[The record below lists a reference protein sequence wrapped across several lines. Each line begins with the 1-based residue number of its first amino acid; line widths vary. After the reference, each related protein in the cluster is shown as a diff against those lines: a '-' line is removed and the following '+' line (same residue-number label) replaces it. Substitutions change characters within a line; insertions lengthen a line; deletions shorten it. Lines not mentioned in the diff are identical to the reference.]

1 MIPRPSPE
9 RMSKHLKRAAIA
21 AGGLIVVAA
30 IFAFQTLRASLPQ
43 LEGEILSDGLSADV
57 SIERDAAGIPV
68 IRAGNR
74 LDLAYAT
81 GFVHAQDRFFQMDL
95 TRRNAAGEL
104 AQLFGQAAVEVDR
117 RHRFHRFR
125 ARAAEVIRG
134 FTDDDRAFLRAYTAG
149 VNAGLGSLGAKPFE
163 YFLIGQDPKPW
174 VEADSILAVFTMFLE
189 LNDERADRDVQR
201 GLAHR
206 VLPRDVFDWLYPD
219 GSEWDAPMLGEPR
232 SVAAIPGPERFSLN
246 GQSVA
251 ALKADNI
258 VNSDPV
264 LPGSNNWAIAGAL
277 TATGRAIVAN
287 DMHLGITTPNVFYR
301 ARMQT
306 TGVDAI
312 DLSGVT
318 LPGAPLLVAGSN
330 GHVAWGNTN
339 SYGDWSDAVIV
350 RPGPEPGTYLT
361 PHGPRAFAVHRET
374 IEIAGEA
381 PQSLEIRETIW
392 GPVRDDSPDPE
403 FEIAV
408 NWLAHQAESIT
419 LGHRQLETASSVT
432 EALDIANRIGM
443 PPQNFVAGDADGN
456 IGWTIAGQI
465 PRREGYDPLLPAD
478 LSNGGGWDGW
488 VAPQDYPRIVNP
500 PSGRIW
506 TANARVVD
514 GDALAIIGD
523 GGYDLGARA
532 RQIRDGLAARDHFMP
547 ADMLEVQLDDRAVF
561 LERWRQLL
569 LDTLTADSAIE
580 TPGRSQYRQL
590 VADWIPRAAPESVGY
605 RLVRGFRAEVRDR
618 VFTMLMQPVYAELGT
633 DTRLRMSNQFEN
645 PLWQL
650 VSERPRHLLTDEYS
664 SWGELLLEAIDAN
677 IRYYEENF
685 SDGLERRSWGER
697 NTANIRHPMSRAVPF
712 LSRWLDMP
720 REPLAGDSNLPRA
733 QGPSFGASE
742 RFAVSP
748 GDEAGGYLH
757 MPAGQSGHPLSDYYR
772 IGHSDWV
779 SGRPSAYLPGAPVH
793 RLVLVAAQ

>member
-1 MIPRPSPE
+1 
-9 RMSKHLKRAAIA
+9 MSKHLKRAVIA

-43 LEGEILSDGLSADV
+43 LEGEILSDGVSADV
-57 SIERDAAGIPV
+57 IIERDAAGIPV

-81 GFVHAQDRFFQMDL
+81 GFVHGQDRFFQMDL

-104 AQLFGQAAVEVDR
+104 AELFGPAALDVDR
-117 RHRFHRFR
+117 SHRFHRFR
-125 ARAAEVIRG
+125 ARATEIIRD
-134 FTDDDRAFLRAYTAG
+134 FTDGDREFLRAYTAG

-163 YFLIGQDPKPW
+163 YFLIRQEPEPW

-206 VLPRDVFDWLYPD
+206 VLPHEVFDWLYPD

-232 SVAAIPGPERFSLN
+232 SVVAIPGPEGFSLN
-246 GQSVA
+246 GRSMA

-258 VNSDPV
+258 VNSDPA

-339 SYGDWSDAVIV
+339 SYGDWSDAIIV
-350 RPGPEPGTYLT
+350 RPGPEPGTYMT
-361 PHGPRAFAVHRET
+361 PQGPRAFTVYTET

-392 GPVRDDSPDPE
+392 GPVRDDSPDPD
-403 FEIAV
+403 FDIAV
-408 NWLAHQAESIT
+408 SWLAHHAESIT

-432 EALDIANRIGM
+432 EALDVANRIGM

-465 PRREGYDPLLPAD
+465 PRRTGYDPLLPAD
-478 LSNGGGWDGW
+478 LSDGGGWDGW

-514 GDALAIIGD
+514 GEALAIIGD

-532 RQIRDGLAARDHFMP
+532 RQIRDGLAARDHFTP
-547 ADMLEVQLDDRAVF
+547 AEMLEVQLDDRAVF

-569 LDTLTADSAIE
+569 LDTLAADSAIE
-580 TPGRSQYRQL
+580 TPGRRQYRQL

-645 PLWQL
+645 PLWQM
-650 VSERPRHLLTDEYS
+650 VSEQPRHLLADDYS
-664 SWGELLLEAIDAN
+664 SWRELLLEAIDAN

-685 SDGLERRSWGER
+685 SDGLEHRSWGER
-697 NTANIRHPMSRAVPF
+697 NTASIRHPMSRAVPF
-712 LSRWLDMP
+712 LTRWLDMP

-772 IGHSDWV
+772 IGHRDWV
-779 SGRPSAYLPGAPVH
+779 SGRPSAYLPGAHIH